1 MVIGRFVLLI
11 ILCASFAAAD
21 PDGYNNSNHET
32 LSEQSIS
39 LVIIASAFI
48 LLCVCTAVLIKKKS
62 ERFKVALFSL
72 IVIAT
77 IATTLYLSIS
87 TVLLNTRSESNGPV
101 HWHTD
106 FELWKCGERIN
117 LMKPT
122 GLSNRIG
129 TPVFHEHGDQRIH
142 VEGVVTELEDVNLK
156 NFFYVVGGKLS
167 DDRFELPTDNGIIT
181 AHTGE
186 LCQFGDGKLQV
197 FLYHVTNPDQSKN
210 KGFTYTQTKLED
222 FTQYVPA
229 PYAHV
234 PPGDCIIVEF
244 DIEKEKTD
252 KLCETYRIARDKG
265 YITEVTDGS

>member
-62 ERFKVALFSL
+62 ERFKIALFSL

-142 VEGVVTELEDVNLK
+142 VEGVVTELKEVSLK
-156 NFFYVVGGKLS
+156 HFFYVVGGKLS
-167 DDRFELPTDNGIIT
+167 VNEFELPTDKGVVT
-181 AHTGE
+181 ASADERCSQGE
-186 LCQFGDGKLQV
+186 AKLQV
-197 FLYHVTNPDQSKN
+197 FLYHVTNPDPSKN